1 MEVKNDKNNEAVL
14 AWKKKKEK
22 KKNKIHTDNG
32 TLIDIV
38 HLSINFERSRVILRE
53 LFQTERFVPRTQS
66 ARRDNLLNVL
76 YCIITSISLSKR
88 AFHGDSPSANAVSSG
103 RKTSVPTESRISDN
117 RSVWKMNDIP
127 YGRQSFVENK
137 RIKHVLEENKIS
149 VSYKLNS
156 VVRARNSVFFH

>member
-38 HLSINFERSRVILRE
+38 HLSITFECSRVILRE

-76 YCIITSISLSKR
+76 YCIITSISLSLNEHFMETHLQRTRFPQVEKPR
-88 AFHGDSPSANAVSSG
+88 YRRNL
-103 RKTSVPTESRISDN
+103 ESLIIGQSERWTIY
-117 RSVWKMNDIP
+117 SVWKTKFRWKWTNQARF
-127 YGRQSFVENK
+127 GREQNFCLLQTKFGCKS
-137 RIKHVLEENKIS
+137 
-149 VSYKLNS
+149 
-156 VVRARNSVFFH
+156 